1 MQTSGD
7 QRREIAA
14 SHSTVVVRLVRNCAL
29 GRTIQNEAAKQSRRQ
44 QQKVSARRRVLRNRF
59 VLSQAMVWRE
69 RGNIPE
75 MSMTEVTKPQRTNP
89 RKRARNDRNRTN
101 ASLASQG
108 EHFRATHRQTAV
120 EIATGAR
127 QCTVALRSNFCRHMY
142 RTVNT
147 QASVLAFAQRRL
159 QTAL

>member
-59 VLSQAMVWRE
+59 VLSQAMMWRE

-75 MSMTEVTKPQRTNP
+75 MSMTEVTSHSALTPG
-89 RKRARNDRNRTN
+89 N
-101 ASLASQG
+101 A
-108 EHFRATHRQTAV
+108 RAT
-120 EIATGAR
+120 IAIAR
-127 QCTVALRSNFCRHMY
+127 THLSLRRA
-142 RTVNT
+142 NT
-147 QASVLAFAQRRL
+147 SVPHIVKLPSK
-159 QTAL
+159 